1 MKPSSLTAWSGR
13 ATGLGMARGELSWV
27 LENNVPMRAIAEKE
41 IKADVY
47 KRYRIFQK
55 EF

>member
-1 MKPSSLTAWSGR
+1 
-13 ATGLGMARGELSWV
+13 V
-27 LENNVPMRAIAEKE
+27 LENNIPTRAILEKE
-41 IKADVY
+41 IKADIY